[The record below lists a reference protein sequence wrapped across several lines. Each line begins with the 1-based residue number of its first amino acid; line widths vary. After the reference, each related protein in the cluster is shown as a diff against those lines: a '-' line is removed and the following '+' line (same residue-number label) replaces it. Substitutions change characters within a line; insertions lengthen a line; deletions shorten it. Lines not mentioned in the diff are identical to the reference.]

1 MRDPYTVL
9 GVPRDADAAT
19 IKKIYRRLAK
29 QYHPDAK
36 PGDARHAER
45 FKEISAAYAIV
56 GDAENRAKF
65 DRGEIDN
72 QGNPRQPEFTYR
84 AGGDPRGGFQA
95 GGFEFS
101 GRPEDI
107 FADLFSGFGGFGAG
121 PRRGT
126 RANRVAPGADRRYRL
141 TVSFVDAAKGESP
154 RLTLA
159 NGRTLAVK
167 LPPGVAT
174 GQSIRLKGQGD
185 PSANGGP
192 AGDAIVDIDIAPH
205 AFFRR
210 EGDDILL
217 DLPVSL
223 GEALGGATVEVPT
236 LDGAVNLKVPKGS
249 NTGTKLRLKGR
260 GAVGEAGR
268 GNQVVTLQVVLPEAP
283 DEALAKWAAAH
294 PYTVKRPA

>member
-1 MRDPYTVL
+1 MRDPYTIL
-9 GVPRDADAAT
+9 GVGRDADAAT
-19 IKKIYRRLAK
+19 IKKAYRRLAK
-29 QYHPDAK
+29 QHHPDTK
-36 PGDARHAER
+36 PGDTRNSER

-72 QGNPRQPEFTYR
+72 QGNPRQPEFTAR
-84 AGGDPRGGFQA
+84 GGDPRGGFQA

-126 RANRVAPGADRRYRL
+126 RASRVTPGEDRRYQA
-141 TVSFVDAAKGESP
+141 TVSFVDAAKGDSP

-167 LPPGVAT
+167 LPAGVT
-174 GQSIRLKGQGD
+174 SGQSIRLKGQGD
-185 PSANGGP
+185 ASPNGGP
-192 AGDAIVDIDIAPH
+192 PGDAIVEIVIAPH
-205 AFFRR
+205 AAFRR
-210 EGDDILL
+210 EGDDIHLE
-217 DLPVSL
+217 LPISI
-223 GEALGGATVEVPT
+223 GEALNGATIEVPT
-236 LDGAVNLKVPKGS
+236 IDGLVSLKVPKGS
-249 NTGTKLRLKGR
+249 NSGTRLRLKGR

-268 GNQVVTLQVVLPEAP
+268 GNQVVTLRVVLPELP